1 MVVWEA
7 GGQEDG
13 TTGQKKL
20 LGVMNMSIVVRVSQ
34 VQTCPNLSNCT
45 LEICAIMCQLYLNK
59 AV

>member
-1 MVVWEA
+1 MVVREA

-34 VQTCPNLSNCT
+34 V
-45 LEICAIMCQLYLNK
+45 
-59 AV
+59 